1 MVNESYM
8 SGTGNDFICAEY
20 DRDLSDIEIISIVSD
35 SLFPIDGVILV
46 EAIDSSTVKMHYF
59 NNDGTPAELCVNG
72 VRCTAKY
79 AVDNDLV
86 STKNLIVKA
95 PVGDI
100 KAFVENDYVKIE
112 APLPTTGENIE
123 IDSYICTTS
132 EVGNP
137 HLMVEVDD
145 VEGFDLDK
153 FSINARKLEIFSN
166 GINIE
171 IFSVVERKFIYARV
185 NERGVGETDACGS
198 GALALFT
205 HLREINKVD
214 DDAVVLY
221 PGGELELSYEKEK
234 LYLKGEVTY
243 L

>member
-1 MVNESYM
+1 MYNIYIYIYYTCNTYTGLGTCVLVMSLSISLDISLYTHVYKYMYTYNEPCYVH
-8 SGTGNDFICAEY
+8 TRYVCY
-20 DRDLSDIEIISIVSD
+20 V
-35 SLFPIDGVILV
+35 
-46 EAIDSSTVKMHYF
+46 
-59 NNDGTPAELCVNG
+59 
-72 VRCTAKY
+72 
-79 AVDNDLV
+79 
-86 STKNLIVKA
+86 
-95 PVGDI
+95 
-100 KAFVENDYVKIE
+100 FVENDYVKIE
-112 APLPTTGENIE
+112 APLPTTGESIE

-137 HLMVEVDD
+137 HLMVEVED
-145 VEGFDLDK
+145 VEKFDLDK
-153 FSINARKLEIFSN
+153 FSINARNLDVFSN
-166 GINIE
+166 GVNIE

-205 HLREINKVD
+205 YLREINKVD

>member
-1 MVNESYM
+1 M
-8 SGTGNDFICAEY
+8 
-20 DRDLSDIEIISIVSD
+20 
-35 SLFPIDGVILV
+35 
-46 EAIDSSTVKMHYF
+46 
-59 NNDGTPAELCVNG
+59 
-72 VRCTAKY
+72 RCTAKF
-79 AVDNDLV
+79 AVDNNLV
-86 STKNLIVKA
+86 DTKNLIVKA

-112 APLPTTGENIE
+112 APHPTTGVSIE
-123 IDSYICTTS
+123 IDSYICMTS

-145 VEGFDLDK
+145 VERFDLDK
-153 FSINARKLEIFSN
+153 FSVNARKLDVFSN

-205 HLREINKVD
+205 YLREINKVD

>member
-8 SGTGNDFICAEY
+8 SGTGNDFICTEY
-20 DRDLSDIEIISIVSD
+20 ERDLSDIEIISIVSD
-35 SLFPIDGVILV
+35 SLLPIDGVILV
-46 EAIDSSTVKMHYF
+46 EGIDSSSVRMHYF
-59 NNDGTPAELCVNG
+59 NNDGTSAELCVNG
-72 VRCTAKY
+72 VRCTAKF
-79 AVDNDLV
+79 AVDNNLV
-86 STKNLIVKA
+86 DTENLIVKA

-100 KAFVENDYVKIE
+100 KALVENDAVKIE
-112 APLPTTGENIE
+112 APIPSTGESIE
-123 IDSYICTTS
+123 INSYKCMTS

-137 HLMVEVDD
+137 HLMLEVVD
-145 VEGFDLDK
+145 VETFDLDT
-153 FSINARKLEIFSN
+153 FAATARELDVFTN

-205 HLREINKVD
+205 YLREINEVD
-214 DDAVVLY
+214 DQAIVLY
-221 PGGELELSYEKEK
+221 PGGELELSYEKDK
-234 LYLKGEVTY
+234 LFLKGKVTY

>member
-1 MVNESYM
+1 
-8 SGTGNDFICAEY
+8 
-20 DRDLSDIEIISIVSD
+20 
-35 SLFPIDGVILV
+35 
-46 EAIDSSTVKMHYF
+46 
-59 NNDGTPAELCVNG
+59 
-72 VRCTAKY
+72 
-79 AVDNDLV
+79 
-86 STKNLIVKA
+86 
-95 PVGDI
+95 
-100 KAFVENDYVKIE
+100 
-112 APLPTTGENIE
+112 
-123 IDSYICTTS
+123 
-132 EVGNP
+132 
-137 HLMVEVDD
+137 MVEVED
-145 VEGFDLDK
+145 VEKFDLDK

-205 HLREINKVD
+205 YLREINKVD

-221 PGGELELSYEKEK
+221 PGGELELSYEKDK

>member
-8 SGTGNDFICAEY
+8 SGTGNDFICTEY
-20 DRDLSDIEIISIVSD
+20 ERDLSDIEIISIVSD
-35 SLFPIDGVILV
+35 SLLPIDGVILV
-46 EAIDSSTVKMHYF
+46 EGIDSSSVRMHYF
-59 NNDGTPAELCVNG
+59 NNDGTSAELCVNG
-72 VRCTAKY
+72 VRCTAKF
-79 AVDNDLV
+79 AVDNNLV
-86 STKNLIVKA
+86 DTENLIVKA

-100 KAFVENDYVKIE
+100 KALVENDAVKIE
-112 APLPTTGENIE
+112 APIPSTGESIE
-123 IDSYICTTS
+123 INSYKCMTS

-137 HLMVEVDD
+137 HLMLEVVD
-145 VEGFDLDK
+145 VETFDLDT
-153 FSINARKLEIFSN
+153 FAATARELDMFTN

-205 HLREINKVD
+205 YLREINEVD
-214 DDAVVLY
+214 DQAIVLY
-221 PGGELELSYEKEK
+221 PGGELELSYEKDK
-234 LYLKGEVTY
+234 LFLKGKVTY

>member
-1 MVNESYM
+1 
-8 SGTGNDFICAEY
+8 
-20 DRDLSDIEIISIVSD
+20 L
-35 SLFPIDGVILV
+35 LKL
-46 EAIDSSTVKMHYF
+46 
-59 NNDGTPAELCVNG
+59 
-72 VRCTAKY
+72 
-79 AVDNDLV
+79 
-86 STKNLIVKA
+86 

-112 APLPTTGENIE
+112 APLPTTGESIK

-137 HLMVEVDD
+137 HLMVEVED
-145 VEGFDLDK
+145 VEKFDLDK
-153 FSINARKLEIFSN
+153 FSINARKLEVFSN
-166 GINIE
+166 GVNIE

-205 HLREINKVD
+205 YLREINKVD